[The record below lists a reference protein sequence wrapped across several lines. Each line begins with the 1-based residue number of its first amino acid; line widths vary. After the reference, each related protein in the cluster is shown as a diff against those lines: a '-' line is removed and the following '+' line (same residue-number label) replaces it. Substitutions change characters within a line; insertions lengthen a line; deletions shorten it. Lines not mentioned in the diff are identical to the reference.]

1 MNLRL
6 SLDALLPFFLLLPF
20 ASDMP
25 VFGLSNS
32 CSTQTQ
38 GSCTANVQSGPA
50 EPLAFE
56 PTPR

>member
-6 SLDALLPFFLLLPF
+6 SLAAILLFFLLLPF
-20 ASDMP
+20 ARGMLM
-25 VFGLSNS
+25 FRLLNS
-32 CSTQTQ
+32 HSIQTQ
-38 GSCTANVQSGPA
+38 GSWTANVRSGPA